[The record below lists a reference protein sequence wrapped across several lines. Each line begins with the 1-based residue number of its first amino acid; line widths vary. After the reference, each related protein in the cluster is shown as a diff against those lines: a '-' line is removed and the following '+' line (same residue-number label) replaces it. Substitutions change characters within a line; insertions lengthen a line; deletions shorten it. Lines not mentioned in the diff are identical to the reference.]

1 MRIYLAAPLFT
12 TAERSFN
19 VDLATALRAAG
30 HAVFLPQDQDPT
42 NDAAAIFRTDFEAL
56 EAADAVVAVMDG
68 ADPDSGTCWEC
79 GYAYRRKPIVLVRT
93 DIRSTANERVRSFN
107 PMLTESA
114 DATIELAL
122 GTPAAVG
129 AAILE
134 ALAAFPAG
142 RGDR

>member
-19 VDLATALRAAG
+19 VDLAAALRAAG
-30 HAVFLPQDQDPT
+30 HAVFLPQDQDPK

-68 ADPDSGTCWEC
+68 SDPDSGTCWEC

-93 DIRSTANERVRSFN
+93 DIRSSANERIRSFN

-114 DATIELAL
+114 DATI
-122 GTPAAVG
+122 
-129 AAILE
+129 
-134 ALAAFPAG
+134 
-142 RGDR
+142 